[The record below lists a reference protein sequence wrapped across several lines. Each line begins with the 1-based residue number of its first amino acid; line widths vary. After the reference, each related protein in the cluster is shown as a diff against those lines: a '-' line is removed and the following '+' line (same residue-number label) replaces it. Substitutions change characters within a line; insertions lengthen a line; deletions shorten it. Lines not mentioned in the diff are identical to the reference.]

1 MGDDRDDY
9 GEHGAELLRA
19 ARRSMSPEAIP
30 RGGASGY
37 VSERGDLSL
46 LASVAESRR
55 GTFGFGRDAAE
66 TPGGPDHRAADA
78 ADRRN
83 LESFRRI
90 VPPEVFRQVE
100 DLTGAIIAQR
110 HAGDDDMVAFL
121 RESMKILMRDA
132 MSGAGEATPPPVSV
146 GGFTFPNWSF
156 CA

>member
-30 RGGASGY
+30 RGGTSGHA
-37 VSERGDLSL
+37 SERGLNL
-46 LASVAESRR
+46 LASAAESRR
-55 GTFGFGRDAAE
+55 GTFGFGRDDAE

-83 LESFRRI
+83 PESFRRL

-100 DLTGAIIAQR
+100 DLTGAIIESR
-110 HAGDDDMVAFL
+110 HASAGNDDMVNFH
-121 RESMKILMRDA
+121 REGIKGS
-132 MSGAGEATPPPVSV
+132 
-146 GGFTFPNWSF
+146 
-156 CA
+156 CAR